1 MTGIVSDPGE
11 HPDAVISI
19 VVISKDEPSLAGTLD
34 ALQAQA
40 SESDEPAEI
49 IVVDASSGR
58 LDGVRRAHPGIQWID
73 FTAPDGVRVSIPH
86 QRNAGI
92 ERARGEVVVFTD
104 AGCGLSEAWL
114 ARLTA
119 PILAGEELVTAGPA
133 RSADPANEPYPHE
146 VRRVSESEYL
156 DRAPTINLAFAR
168 SVIST
173 VGPFDERFA
182 YGSDI
187 DFSWRL
193 ADHGIRI
200 RTVAG
205 APVTVDWGTPRRRRS
220 RAFQYGQA
228 KARLYLKHGSHR
240 RRLLHD
246 DPITLIYSLFILG
259 LPLTLAFPPYPL
271 LLLVPAA
278 RAKEERPVDVLADH
292 LLHGLGVLSV
302 VFGLAR
308 G

>member
-1 MTGIVSDPGE
+1 MTGTVSERRQP
-11 HPDAVISI
+11 PRVMISI

-40 SESDEPAEI
+40 SESDELVEV

-58 LDGVRRAHPGIQWID
+58 LDEVRRAHPSVEWID
-73 FTAPDGVRVSIPH
+73 FTAPDGVRISIPH

-92 ERARGEVVVFTD
+92 ERASGDVVVFTD
-104 AGCGLSEAWL
+104 AGCGLSDAWL

-119 PILAGEELVTAGPA
+119 PILAGDELVTAGPA

-146 VRRVSESEYL
+146 VRRVSTSRYL
-156 DRAPTINLAFAR
+156 DRAPTINLAFQR
-168 SVIST
+168 SVITT

-193 ADHGIRI
+193 LDHGIQI
-200 RTVAG
+200 RAVAE
-205 APVTVDWGTPRRRRS
+205 APVTVDWGTPRRRHS
-220 RAFQYGQA
+220 RAYQYGQA
-228 KARLYLKHGSHR
+228 KARLYLKHSSR
-240 RRLLHD
+240 RRRVLSD
-246 DPITLIYSLFILG
+246 DPITVIYPLFILG
-259 LPLTLAFPPYPL
+259 LPLTLVFPPFPL

-278 RAKEERPVDVLADH
+278 RAKDERASDVLADH

-302 VFGLAR
+302 VFGL
-308 G
+308 

>member
-1 MTGIVSDPGE
+1 M
-11 HPDAVISI
+11 ISI

-40 SESDEPAEI
+40 TASDEPAEI
-49 IVVDASSGR
+49 IVVDASGGR
-58 LDGVRRAHPGIQWID
+58 LDDVRRAHPGVEWLD
-73 FTAPDGVRVSIPH
+73 FTAPGDVRISIPH

-92 ERARGEVVVFTD
+92 ERARGEVIVFTD

-114 ARLTA
+114 TRLTA

-146 VRRVSESEYL
+146 VRRVSESQYL
-156 DRAPTINLAFAR
+156 DRAPTINFAFER

-193 ADHGIRI
+193 LDHGIQI
-200 RTVAG
+200 RAVAD
-205 APVTVDWGTPRRRRS
+205 ASVTVDWGTPRRRRS
-220 RAFQYGQA
+220 RAYQYGQA
-228 KARLYLKHGSHR
+228 KARLYLKHGSRR
-240 RRLLHD
+240 RRLLRD
-246 DPITLIYSLFILG
+246 DPITVIYALFILG

-271 LLLVPAA
+271 LLVVPAA
-278 RAKEERPVDVLADH
+278 RAKEERPSDVLADH

-302 VFGLAR
+302 VLGRTRAR
-308 G
+308 PATSGA